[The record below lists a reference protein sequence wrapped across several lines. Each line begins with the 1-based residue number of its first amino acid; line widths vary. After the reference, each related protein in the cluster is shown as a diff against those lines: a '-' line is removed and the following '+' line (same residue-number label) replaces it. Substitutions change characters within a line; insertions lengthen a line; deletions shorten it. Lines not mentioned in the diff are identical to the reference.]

1 MKSITKNAMKAAAL
15 IALTFSAV
23 SVSAKN
29 EPVPA
34 DEIATLRMHPIDIE
48 PTPPALKNEV
58 DHEGTYGR
66 AYPTQAPMIP
76 HKANKYQ
83 IDKKVN
89 QCLSCHDRSRI
100 KESGAPMVSVTHYM
114 NRDNHVLAQV
124 SPRRYFCTQCHVP
137 QDNAEPLV
145 DNVFIDVDKLLDA
158 DAAKKAAKH

>member
-1 MKSITKNAMKAAAL
+1 MKSIKSNVLKAAAL
-15 IALTFSAV
+15 VALTCSAL
-23 SVSAKN
+23 SFAANN

-34 DEIATLRMHPIDIE
+34 DDVATLRMHPIDVE

-66 AYPTQAPMIP
+66 AFPTQAPMVP

-83 IDKKVN
+83 INLKVN

-100 KESGAPMVSVTHYM
+100 KESGAPMVSITHYM
-114 NRDNHVLAQV
+114 TRDNEMLAQV
-124 SPRRYFCTQCHVP
+124 SPRRYFCTQCHAP

-145 DNVFIDVDKLLDA
+145 DNVFIDVDKLLEA